1 MWLAFTLRNGRCFFA
16 DLSFRFPVVARAPGL
31 NVEAN
36 LIDVVEMREPD
47 AGWGAARGEVQADG
61 AQSSA
66 REPDPQFVSMQDGGF
81 LDQRKRQPFVDN
93 LIGSVKGE
101 RLCSWLEFGAV
112 LFWCGAQEQA
122 LQLIEPDGV
131 LESNPGQTRKITRH
145 ELMGSDF
152 RLRCEHGSPLHA
164 IARSMRLRRATVKG
178 TASYTGG
185 PIERSCALRWRLD
198 HPANRA
204 PKHWR
209 CFSALPGKCCS
220 SERGIGW
227 ASQAAGVCW
236 EYRIQYRN
244 VNGTAFAPSVTTAW
258 LLPSVS
264 CRQPVCLRATRTIP
278 PHWEYRGETS
288 HRTIHKTPKK
298 IRGEKERGGEVL
310 AFPHSVSGFA
320 GTRTFPR

>member
-112 LFWCGAQEQA
+112 LFGGGAQEQA

-131 LESNPGQTRKITRH
+131 LESNPGQTRKTTRH

-164 IARSMRLRRATVKG
+164 IARSMRLMTRNGQRDSELYG
-178 TASYTGG
+178 
-185 PIERSCALRWRLD
+185 RSDREIMRPALAAR
-198 HPANRA
+198 
-204 PKHWR
+204 
-209 CFSALPGKCCS
+209 SS
-220 SERGIGW
+220 SEPC
-227 ASQAAGVCW
+227 AEALA
-236 EYRIQYRN
+236 
-244 VNGTAFAPSVTTAW
+244 
-258 LLPSVS
+258 LLF
-264 CRQPVCLRATRTIP
+264 CFTWQMLL
-278 PHWEYRGETS
+278 
-288 HRTIHKTPKK
+288 K
-298 IRGEKERGGEVL
+298 
-310 AFPHSVSGFA
+310 
-320 GTRTFPR
+320 

>member
-164 IARSMRLRRATVKG
+164 IARSMRLMTRNG
-178 TASYTGG
+178 QGDSELYG
-185 PIERSCALRWRLD
+185 RSDREIMRPALAAR
-198 HPANRA
+198 
-204 PKHWR
+204 
-209 CFSALPGKCCS
+209 SS
-220 SERGIGW
+220 SEPC
-227 ASQAAGVCW
+227 AEALA
-236 EYRIQYRN
+236 
-244 VNGTAFAPSVTTAW
+244 
-258 LLPSVS
+258 LLF
-264 CRQPVCLRATRTIP
+264 CFTWQMLL
-278 PHWEYRGETS
+278 
-288 HRTIHKTPKK
+288 K
-298 IRGEKERGGEVL
+298 
-310 AFPHSVSGFA
+310 
-320 GTRTFPR
+320 